1 MPASALLAASV
12 YKSVG
17 YIVAVVIFLGFIV
30 YAFINVRRGRA
41 EVGSE
46 LELAA
51 NRKPYYD
58 DEVLEGRVLDR
69 ALTWGLVLLG
79 VVALTLPLYWLN
91 EPGRQE
97 GAVEDFNRKFTDRGA
112 ELFATTED
120 GGLNCAGC
128 HGPEGVGGV
137 ASYTITDPNGEFVEQ
152 VQWQAP
158 ALNTV
163 LWRFSEDEVRYIL
176 DYGRPFS
183 PMPAWGVVGGGP
195 LNEQQVQNL
204 IDYMWTIQLTPE
216 EMQAEV
222 QGELDRLTAEDGLD
236 QDDPLQL
243 GEALFNLGF
252 ESGFAGGA
260 YSCGRCHTQ
269 GWSYGDEDIVSGG
282 GPFGPDSIPDG
293 SGAFGPNLT
302 NGDTARQFPINED
315 PAEGESQYQDMI
327 DFITVGSENG
337 KQYGVSGLGSGR
349 MPGFGVSPNAVEDVE
364 RLRADLAG
372 MSEDNGMLTPEQ
384 IEAIVLYERE
394 VIGGEGQTA
403 RSSD

>member
-1 MPASALLAASV
+1 MYSSVLLAASV

-17 YIVAVVIFLGFIV
+17 YIVAVIVFLAVIV

-69 ALTWGLVLLG
+69 ALTWGLILLG
-79 VVALTLPLYWLN
+79 VIALTLPLYWLN

-137 ASYTITDPNGEFVEQ
+137 ASYTLTDPNGEFVDQ
-152 VQWQAP
+152 VDWQAP

-176 DYGRPFS
+176 EYGRPFS

-195 LNEQQVQNL
+195 LNEQQIQNL

-216 EMQAEV
+216 EMQSEV
-222 QGELDRLTAEDGLD
+222 QGELDRLTEAEGLN
-236 QDDPLQL
+236 QDDPREL

-252 ESGFAGGA
+252 DSGFAGGA

-269 GWSYGDEDIVSGG
+269 GWSYGDEGIVTGE
-282 GPFGPDSIPDG
+282 IPDG

-302 NGDTARQFPINED
+302 NGDTERQFPTNEA
-315 PAEGESQYQDMI
+315 PAEGESEYQDMI
-327 DFITVGSENG
+327 DFITIGSENG
-337 KQYGVSGLGSGR
+337 KQYGVQGLGSGR
-349 MPGFGVSPNAVEDVE
+349 MPGFGVSPNAIEDVQ
-364 RLRADLAG
+364 RLRPDLAG
-372 MSEDNGMLTPEQ
+372 MSEDVGMLTPEQ
-384 IEAIVLYERE
+384 VEAIVIYERE
-394 VIGGEGQTA
+394 VIGQEGQSA

>member
-1 MPASALLAASV
+1 MYSSVLLAASV

-17 YIVAVVIFLGFIV
+17 YIVAVIVFLAVIV

-69 ALTWGLVLLG
+69 ALTWGLILLG
-79 VVALTLPLYWLN
+79 VIALTLPLYWLN

-137 ASYTITDPNGEFVEQ
+137 ASYTLTDPNGEFVDQ
-152 VQWQAP
+152 VDWQAP

-176 DYGRPFS
+176 EYGRPFS

-195 LNEQQVQNL
+195 LNEQQIQNL

-216 EMQAEV
+216 EMQSEV
-222 QGELDRLTAEDGLD
+222 QGELDRLTEAEGLN
-236 QDDPLQL
+236 QNDPREL

-252 ESGFAGGA
+252 DSGFAGGA

-269 GWSYGDEDIVSGG
+269 GWSYGDEGIVTGE
-282 GPFGPDSIPDG
+282 IPDG

-302 NGDTARQFPINED
+302 NGDTERQFPTNEA
-315 PAEGESQYQDMI
+315 PAEGESEYQDMI
-327 DFITVGSENG
+327 DFITIGSENG
-337 KQYGVSGLGSGR
+337 KQYGAQGLGSGR
-349 MPGFGVSPNAVEDVE
+349 MPGFGVSPNAIEDVQ
-364 RLRADLAG
+364 RLRPDLAG
-372 MSEDNGMLTPEQ
+372 MSEDVGMLTPEQ
-384 IEAIVLYERE
+384 VEAIVIYERE
-394 VIGGEGQTA
+394 VIGQEGQSA

>member
-1 MPASALLAASV
+1 MALSALSATALLAASV

-17 YIVAVVIFLGFIV
+17 YLVAVAVFVGFVV
-30 YAFINVRRGRA
+30 YVAVNVRRGRA

-51 NRKPYYD
+51 NRKPYHD
-58 DEVLEGRVLDR
+58 DEQLEGPVLDR
-69 ALTWGLVLLG
+69 ALTWGLILLG
-79 VVALTLPLYWLN
+79 VIALALPLYWLN
-91 EPGRQE
+91 EPGRQA
-97 GAVEDFNRKFTDRGA
+97 GAVDDFNRKFTDRGS

-137 ASYTITDPNGEFVEQ
+137 ANYTLTDPNGNFDQQ

-176 DYGRPFS
+176 VYGRPFS
-183 PMPAWGVVGGGP
+183 PMPAWGVEGGGP
-195 LNEQQVQNL
+195 LNEQQIQNL
-204 IDYMWTIQLTPE
+204 IDYMWTIQLTPQQ
-216 EMQAEV
+216 MQSEV
-222 QGELDRLTAEDGLD
+222 QGELDRLTDEDGLD
-236 QDDPLQL
+236 QSDPRAL

-252 ESGFAGGA
+252 DSGFAGGA

-269 GWSYGDEDIVSGG
+269 GWSYGDEQVASGE
-282 GPFGPDSIPDG
+282 IPAG

-302 NGDTARQFPINED
+302 NGDTERQFPTNDE

-327 DFITVGSENG
+327 DFITIGSENG
-337 KQYGVSGLGSGR
+337 KQYGVHGQGSGR
-349 MPGFGVSPNAVEDVE
+349 MPGFGVSPNAVEDVQ
-364 RLRADLAG
+364 RLRPDLAG
-372 MSEDNGMLTPEQ
+372 MSEDNGMLTPDQ
-384 IEAIVLYERE
+384 VEAIVIYERE
-394 VIGGEGQTA
+394 VLGRDGQSTG
-403 RSSD
+403 SSGR

>member
-1 MPASALLAASV
+1 MYSSVLLAASV

-17 YIVAVVIFLGFIV
+17 YVVAVIVFLAVIV

-69 ALTWGLVLLG
+69 ALTWGLILLG
-79 VVALTLPLYWLN
+79 VIALTLPLYWLN

-137 ASYTITDPNGEFVEQ
+137 ASYTLNDPNGEFVDQ
-152 VQWQAP
+152 VDWQAP

-176 DYGRPFS
+176 EYGRPFS

-195 LNEQQVQNL
+195 LNEQQIQNL

-216 EMQAEV
+216 EMQSEV
-222 QGELDRLTAEDGLD
+222 QGELDRLTEAEGLN
-236 QDDPLQL
+236 QNDPREL

-252 ESGFAGGA
+252 DSGFAGGA

-269 GWSYGDEDIVSGG
+269 GWSYGDEGIVTGE
-282 GPFGPDSIPDG
+282 IPDG

-302 NGDTARQFPINED
+302 NGDTERQFPTNEA
-315 PAEGESQYQDMI
+315 PAEGESEYQDMI
-327 DFITVGSENG
+327 DFITIGSENG
-337 KQYGVSGLGSGR
+337 KQYGVQGLGSGR
-349 MPGFGVSPNAVEDVE
+349 MPGFGVSPNAIEDVQ
-364 RLRADLAG
+364 RLRPDLAG
-372 MSEDNGMLTPEQ
+372 MSEDVGMLTPEQ
-384 IEAIVLYERE
+384 VEAIVIYERE
-394 VIGGEGQTA
+394 VIGQEGQSA

>member
-1 MPASALLAASV
+1 MNMPTPALLAAVSV

-17 YIVAVVIFLGFIV
+17 YLVAVVIIGGFLV
-30 YAFINVRRGRA
+30 YALVNVRRGRA
-41 EVGSE
+41 EIGAE

-51 NRKPYYD
+51 NRKPYVD
-58 DEVLEGRVLDR
+58 DEQLEGRVLDR
-69 ALTWGLVLLG
+69 ALTWGLILLG
-79 VVALTLPLYWLN
+79 VIALTLPLYWLN

-97 GAVEDFNRKFTDRGA
+97 GAVQDFNRKFTDRGS
-112 ELFATTED
+112 ELFATTQD

-137 ASYTITDPNGEFVEQ
+137 ANQTLTDPNGNFVEQ

-176 DYGRPFS
+176 VYGRPFS
-183 PMPAWGVVGGGP
+183 PMPAWGIDGGGP
-195 LNEQQVQNL
+195 LNEQQIQNL
-204 IDYMWTIQLTPE
+204 IDYMWTIQLSPE

-222 QGELDRLTAEDGLD
+222 QGELDRLTEEEGLN
-236 QDDPLQL
+236 QDDPREL

-252 ESGFAGGA
+252 DSGFAGGA

-269 GWSYGDEDIVSGG
+269 GWSYGDEQVADGT
-282 GPFGPDSIPDG
+282 IPAG

-302 NGDTARQFPINED
+302 NGDTERQFPTNTE

-327 DFITVGSENG
+327 DFITIGSENG
-337 KQYGVSGLGSGR
+337 KQYGLHGQGSGR
-349 MPGFGVSPNAVEDVE
+349 MPGFGVSPNAVEDVQ

-372 MSEDNGMLTPEQ
+372 MSEDNGMFTPEQ
-384 IEAIVLYERE
+384 IEAIVIYERE
-394 VIGGEGQTA
+394 VIGQEGQTA

>member
-1 MPASALLAASV
+1 MALSALSATALLAASV

-17 YIVAVVIFLGFIV
+17 YLVAVAIFVGFVV
-30 YAFINVRRGRA
+30 YVAVNVRRGRA

-51 NRKPYYD
+51 NRKPYHD
-58 DEVLEGRVLDR
+58 DEQLEGPVLDR
-69 ALTWGLVLLG
+69 ALTWGLILLG
-79 VVALTLPLYWLN
+79 VIALALPLYWLN
-91 EPGRQE
+91 EPGRQA
-97 GAVEDFNRKFTDRGA
+97 GAVDDFNRKFTDRGS

-137 ASYTITDPNGEFVEQ
+137 ANYTLTDPNGNFDQQ

-176 DYGRPFS
+176 VYGRPFS
-183 PMPAWGVVGGGP
+183 PMPAWGVEGGGP
-195 LNEQQVQNL
+195 LNEQQIQNL
-204 IDYMWTIQLTPE
+204 IDYMWTIQLTPQQ
-216 EMQAEV
+216 MQSEV
-222 QGELDRLTAEDGLD
+222 QGELDRLTDEDGLD
-236 QDDPLQL
+236 QSDPRAL

-252 ESGFAGGA
+252 DSGFAGGA

-269 GWSYGDEDIVSGG
+269 GWSYGDEQVASGE
-282 GPFGPDSIPDG
+282 IPAG

-302 NGDTARQFPINED
+302 NGDTERQFPTNDE

-327 DFITVGSENG
+327 DFITIGSENG
-337 KQYGVSGLGSGR
+337 KQYGVHGQGSGR
-349 MPGFGVSPNAVEDVE
+349 MPGFGVSPNAVEDVQ

-372 MSEDNGMLTPEQ
+372 MSEDNGMLTPDQ
-384 IEAIVLYERE
+384 VEAIVIYERE
-394 VIGGEGQTA
+394 VLGRDGQSA
-403 RSSD
+403 GSSDR

>member
-1 MPASALLAASV
+1 MPATALLAASV

-17 YIVAVVIFLGFIV
+17 YIVAVVIFLGFFV
-30 YAFINVRRGRA
+30 YVFINVRRGRA
-41 EVGSE
+41 EVGAE

-58 DEVLEGRVLDR
+58 DEVLEGKVLDR
-69 ALTWGLVLLG
+69 ALTWGLILLG
-79 VVALTLPLYWLN
+79 IIALTLPLYWLN
-91 EPGRQE
+91 EPGRQD

-128 HGPEGVGGV
+128 HGPDGVGGV
-137 ASYTITDPNGEFVEQ
+137 ANYTLTDPNGNFVDT
-152 VQWQAP
+152 VPWQAP

-176 DYGRPFS
+176 VYGRPFS
-183 PMPAWGVVGGGP
+183 PMPAWGVEGGGP
-195 LNEQQVQNL
+195 LNEQQIQNL

-216 EMQAEV
+216 EMQSEV
-222 QGELDRLTAEDGLD
+222 QGELDRLTAEEGLD

-252 ESGFAGGA
+252 DSGFAGGA

-269 GWSYGDEDIVSGG
+269 GWSYGDPQVADGT
-282 GPFGPDSIPDG
+282 IPAG

-302 NGDTARQFPINED
+302 NGDTERQFPTNEE

-327 DFITVGSENG
+327 DFITIGSEDG
-337 KQYGVSGLGSGR
+337 KQYGVHGQGSGR
-349 MPGFGVSPNAVEDVE
+349 MPGFGVSPNAIEDVQ

-384 IEAIVLYERE
+384 IEAIVRYERE
-394 VIGGEGQTA
+394 VIGTDGQT

>member
-1 MPASALLAASV
+1 MPATALLAASV

-17 YIVAVVIFLGFIV
+17 YIVAVVIFLGFFV
-30 YAFINVRRGRA
+30 YVFINVRRGRA
-41 EVGSE
+41 EVGAE

-58 DEVLEGRVLDR
+58 DETLEGKVLDR
-69 ALTWGLVLLG
+69 ALTWGLILLG
-79 VVALTLPLYWLN
+79 VIALTLPLYWLN
-91 EPGRQE
+91 EPGRQD
-97 GAVEDFNRKFTDRGA
+97 GAVQDFNRKFTDRGS
-112 ELFATTED
+112 ELFATTAD

-137 ASYTITDPNGEFVEQ
+137 ANYTLTDPNGNFVDT
-152 VQWQAP
+152 VAWQAP

-176 DYGRPFS
+176 VYGRPFS
-183 PMPAWGVVGGGP
+183 PMPAWGVEGGGP

-204 IDYMWTIQLTPE
+204 IDYMWSIQLTPE
-216 EMQAEV
+216 EMQSEV
-222 QGELDRLTAEDGLD
+222 QGELDRLTAEEGLD
-236 QDDPLQL
+236 QEDPLQL

-252 ESGFAGGA
+252 DSGFAGGA

-269 GWSYGDEDIVSGG
+269 GWSYGDPQVADGT
-282 GPFGPDSIPDG
+282 IPAG

-302 NGDTARQFPINED
+302 NGDTERQFPTNTE

-327 DFITVGSENG
+327 DFITIGSENG
-337 KQYGVSGLGSGR
+337 KQYGVHGQGSGR
-349 MPGFGVSPNAVEDVE
+349 MPGFGVSPNAIEDVQ

-372 MSEDNGMLTPEQ
+372 MSEDNGMLTPDQ
-384 IEAIVLYERE
+384 IEAIVRYERE
-394 VIGGEGQTA
+394 VIGTDGQT

>member
-1 MPASALLAASV
+1 MYSSVLLAASV

-17 YIVAVVIFLGFIV
+17 YIVAVVVFLAVIV

-41 EVGSE
+41 EVWAE
-46 LELAA
+46 LELAP

-69 ALTWGLVLLG
+69 ALTWGLILLG
-79 VVALTLPLYWLN
+79 VIALTLPLYWLN

-137 ASYTITDPNGEFVEQ
+137 ASYTLTDPNGEFVDQ
-152 VQWQAP
+152 VDWQAP

-176 DYGRPFS
+176 EYGRPFS

-195 LNEQQVQNL
+195 INEQQIQNL
-204 IDYMWTIQLTPE
+204 IDYMWTLQLTPE
-216 EMQAEV
+216 EMQSEV
-222 QGELDRLTAEDGLD
+222 QGELDRLTEEDGLD
-236 QDDPLQL
+236 QDDPREL

-252 ESGFAGGA
+252 DSGFAGGA

-269 GWSYGDEDIVSGG
+269 GWSYGDEAIVTGET
-282 GPFGPDSIPDG
+282 PDG

-302 NGDTARQFPINED
+302 NGDTARQFPTNEA
-315 PAEGESQYQDMI
+315 PAEGESEYQDMI
-327 DFITVGSENG
+327 DFITIGSENG
-337 KQYGVSGLGSGR
+337 KQYGVQGLGSGR
-349 MPGFGVSPNAVEDVE
+349 MPGFGVSPNAIEDVQ

-372 MSEDNGMLTPEQ
+372 MGEDVGMLTPEQ
-384 IEAIVLYERE
+384 VEAIVIYERE
-394 VIGGEGQTA
+394 VIGQEGQTA